1 MLNYDLSGRVAIVTG
16 ASEGL
21 GVELATTLSEYG
33 ATVAI
38 AARNMEK
45 LQKTAQEISEKTG
58 NKVVPYQVDV
68 SQEKEII
75 DFVARVVKEL
85 GSIDILVNN
94 AGAITYGM
102 PEEITLEEWNRVLAV
117 DYTAPFLMMREV
129 GKAWMIEH
137 GGRIVN
143 ISSVSGLRASK
154 YSCSYTSVKAAVI
167 NMTQSV
173 AASWAQ
179 YGIYVNSIA
188 PGSMSYGGMNKT
200 QTDEI
205 RKSIAEK
212 VPQQRVGMYGDLS
225 GALMFLASDAN
236 TYCQGQTIVCDGGLI
251 LCSH

>member
-45 LQKTAQEISEKTG
+45 LQKTAQEKKKKTG

-137 GGRIVN
+137 GG
-143 ISSVSGLRASK
+143 
-154 YSCSYTSVKAAVI
+154 
-167 NMTQSV
+167 
-173 AASWAQ
+173 
-179 YGIYVNSIA
+179 
-188 PGSMSYGGMNKT
+188 
-200 QTDEI
+200 
-205 RKSIAEK
+205 
-212 VPQQRVGMYGDLS
+212 
-225 GALMFLASDAN
+225 
-236 TYCQGQTIVCDGGLI
+236 
-251 LCSH
+251 